1 MDARQV
7 LQSTLAPDAAE
18 RTNAEQQLAHAAEVD
33 FVCFPCPSHTR
44 YWKDL
49 LGIWTLI
56 PPLSDRLPT
65 LLLSAKNL
73 PTRAVLLIS
82 VSLPVLP

>member
-33 FVCFPCPSHTR
+33 FVRF
-44 YWKDL
+44 
-49 LGIWTLI
+49 
-56 PPLSDRLPT
+56 T
-65 LLLSAKNL
+65 LLLPQA
-73 PTRAVLLIS
+73 LLEKIQDLDANIF
-82 VSLPVLP
+82 VI

>member
-33 FVCFPCPSHTR
+33 FVCIPYLPIRPGPFCLTV
-44 YWKDL
+44 L
-49 LGIWTLI
+49 T
-56 PPLSDRLPT
+56 PPLLDRLPT
-65 LLLSAKNL
+65 LLPSVKNS
-73 PTRAVLLIS
+73 PTRAAPLTS
-82 VSLPVLP
+82 VSLRVSP

>member
-33 FVCFPCPSHTR
+33 FVCSPYPSQLR

-49 LGIWTLI
+49 LGI
-56 PPLSDRLPT
+56 
-65 LLLSAKNL
+65 
-73 PTRAVLLIS
+73 
-82 VSLPVLP
+82 